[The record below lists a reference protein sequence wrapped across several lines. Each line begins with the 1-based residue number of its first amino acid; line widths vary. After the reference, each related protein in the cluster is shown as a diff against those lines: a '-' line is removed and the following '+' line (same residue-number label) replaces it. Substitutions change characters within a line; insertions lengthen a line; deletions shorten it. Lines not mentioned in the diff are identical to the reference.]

1 MQASPIFKRNAI
13 CHTLEDFGDG
23 EKDKELPTW
32 KSVINPQSALMPA
45 LEVFTKEFFYF
56 ITKFLS
62 GLYLI

>member
-1 MQASPIFKRNAI
+1 MGLSF
-13 CHTLEDFGDG
+13 
-23 EKDKELPTW
+23 
-32 KSVINPQSALMPA
+32 INPQSALMPA